1 MTADPSC
8 VPPDAYYDEQG
19 HIIKKCWCGKEG
31 AFGYGVSMRQ
41 GKLGKYYCFEHWPD
55 RPPPPPPPT
64 TAPDLQELVARFGG
78 YDKITPDA

>member
-8 VPPDAYYDEQG
+8 VPPDAYYDDQG

-41 GKLGKYYCFEHWPD
+41 GKLGKFTASSIGPID
-55 RPPPPPPPT
+55 RPDPAT
-64 TAPDLQELVARFGG
+64 NNSARPSRAGR
-78 YDKITPDA
+78 